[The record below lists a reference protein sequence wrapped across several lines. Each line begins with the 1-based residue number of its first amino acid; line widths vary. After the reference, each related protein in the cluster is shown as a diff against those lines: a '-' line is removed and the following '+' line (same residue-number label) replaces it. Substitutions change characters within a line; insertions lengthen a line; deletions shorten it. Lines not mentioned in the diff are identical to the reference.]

1 MSPPVRHIVLSIPPT
16 PGPQNQGF
24 WLPHSQIEKYSFRP
38 VIFSAF

>member
-1 MSPPVRHIVLSIPPT
+1 MSPPVRHMVLSISPT

-24 WLPHSQIEKYSFRP
+24 WLPHSQMEKYNFRP